1 MEDRL
6 MSTRTA
12 SPPGTRREETHA
24 LTGLIALFVITAAWW
39 ALALWPVDGAPAW
52 LERTRYVCFGV
63 AESGLPDAGGWIGLI
78 AGPLGMLAILVVGWQ
93 DGMRGL
99 MRRARSSR
107 PLAATL
113 IALALGAASMVT
125 GAGLRVQQERS
136 SAAFDIADALPPE
149 TYPRLDR
156 AAPALALTGQHGDV
170 VDIADLRGRPVLVT
184 FAYAHCETIC
194 PVVVRHSLDAQ
205 AALRGTGDDVAV
217 LIVTLDP
224 WRDTPSR
231 LPAMASSWGLPGD
244 DAWVLSGD
252 VASVEAALD
261 AWDVPR
267 QRDTTSGEVTHPSLV
282 YIIDRDGTLAY
293 AATGGAEALAT
304 LVRRL

>member
-1 MEDRL
+1 MLR
-6 MSTRTA
+6 SSWSAGRTA
-12 SPPGTRREETHA
+12 CADCCDAPLVAALSPPRWPRSRSALLHGRREPGCA
-24 LTGLIALFVITAAWW
+24 CSRSA
-39 ALALWPVDGAPAW
+39 
-52 LERTRYVCFGV
+52 RRR
-63 AESGLPDAGGWIGLI
+63 
-78 AGPLGMLAILVVGWQ
+78 VG
-93 DGMRGL
+93 
-99 MRRARSSR
+99 
-107 PLAATL
+107 
-113 IALALGAASMVT
+113 
-125 GAGLRVQQERS
+125 
-136 SAAFDIADALPPE
+136 DIADALPPE

-156 AAPALALTGQHGDV
+156 AAPALALVGQHGDV

-184 FAYAHCETIC
+184 FAFAHCETIC

-217 LIVTLDP
+217 LVVTLDP

-231 LPAMASSWGLPGD
+231 LPGMASSWGLPGD